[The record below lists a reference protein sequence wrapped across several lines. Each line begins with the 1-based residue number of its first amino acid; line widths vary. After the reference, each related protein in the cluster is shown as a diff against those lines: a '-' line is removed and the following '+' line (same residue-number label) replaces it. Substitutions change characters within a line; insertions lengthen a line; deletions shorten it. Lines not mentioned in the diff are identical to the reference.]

1 MLCVLAGGL
10 LSPLGMSADAA
21 ARERTVREAMCDRV
35 ASHAGVAL
43 IKLGSAHAEDQWVT
57 LAVSRALGVIGRG
70 MVAAHRLLD
79 FGVVQLLARAL
90 ARYVDD
96 SSAYEAAHMSALA
109 MVAIAATSPAN
120 AETVDRKGGRAAL
133 QRAAMANSSLAR
145 ALGMEYPNMAG
156 WLAGR
161 ATARCG
167 VHAARVLPPRD
178 VLTTCLVRCSKVGG
192 ASFFACG
199 GSRDTL
205 PPQAESLW
213 LQAVRDAAARRK
225 QPAPSQ
231 AGSYV
236 SRSGATPAAS
246 TAVSGA
252 TQSATPRPAAS
263 KPRAPPPVARP
274 PPPQRVRSSP
284 PAPSPLPPTAQ
295 RQAARQAAP
304 PAQPLPGEE
313 YDDSQVFG
321 QL

>member
-1 MLCVLAGGL
+1 MALLFAIPAIPASSQPSLLQDNAGLLCEACTVLCVLAGGL

-156 WLAGR
+156 WLGGR

-167 VHAARVLPPRD
+167 CMMRV
-178 VLTTCLVRCSKVGG
+178 
-192 ASFFACG
+192 AC
-199 GSRDTL
+199 
-205 PPQAESLW
+205 
-213 LQAVRDAAARRK
+213 RR
-225 QPAPSQ
+225 AM
-231 AGSYV
+231 
-236 SRSGATPAAS
+236 
-246 TAVSGA
+246 
-252 TQSATPRPAAS
+252 
-263 KPRAPPPVARP
+263 
-274 PPPQRVRSSP
+274 
-284 PAPSPLPPTAQ
+284 
-295 RQAARQAAP
+295 
-304 PAQPLPGEE
+304 
-313 YDDSQVFG
+313 F
-321 QL
+321 

>member
-43 IKLGSAHAEDQWVT
+43 IKLGNAHAEDQWVT

-109 MVAIAATSPAN
+109 MVAMAATSPAN
-120 AETVDRKGGRAAL
+120 AEIVDRKGGRAAL
-133 QRAAMANSSLAR
+133 QRAAMANSALAR

-167 VHAARVLPPRD
+167 SVMRASCRRAVFVFLTAYPCALQQGWWRIVFRVWRRPRHAASAGRVA
-178 VLTTCLVRCSKVGG
+178 VVASSARCG
-192 ASFFACG
+192 C
-199 GSRDTL
+199 
-205 PPQAESLW
+205 
-213 LQAVRDAAARRK
+213 
-225 QPAPSQ
+225 PAQ
-231 AGSYV
+231 
-236 SRSGATPAAS
+236 AAS
-246 TAVSGA
+246 ALAGGQPHVPLGGHTSCFHG
-252 TQSATPRPAAS
+252 
-263 KPRAPPPVARP
+263 
-274 PPPQRVRSSP
+274 RVRGNAERNP
-284 PAPSPLPPTAQ
+284 EVCC
-295 RQAARQAAP
+295 
-304 PAQPLPGEE
+304 G
-313 YDDSQVFG
+313 
-321 QL
+321 